1 MSLIKEKERLIK
13 IASNF
18 NKETSFESID
28 KEIPSYYIPYEESKH
43 VGSVLEYYN
52 SEELLELKLHL
63 EGLWGDDENLRCMIP
78 IILSGYRK
86 CRTNGVNYL
95 REMEIYNYMM

>member
-1 MSLIKEKERLIK
+1 MSLIKEKERLLK
-13 IASNF
+13 IASDF

-28 KEIPSYYIPYEESKH
+28 KEIPSYYIPYEDSKH
-43 VGSVLEYYN
+43 VENVLVYYN
-52 SEELLELKLHL
+52 SEEFLELKHHL
-63 EGLWGDDENLRCMIP
+63 EGLWEEEEDFRCMIP